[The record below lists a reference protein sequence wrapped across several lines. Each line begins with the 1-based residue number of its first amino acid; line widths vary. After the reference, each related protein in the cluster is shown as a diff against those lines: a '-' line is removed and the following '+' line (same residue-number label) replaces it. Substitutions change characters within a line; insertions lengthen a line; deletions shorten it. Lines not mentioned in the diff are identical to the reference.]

1 MMGRDRGYDDR
12 DTYTSTVHGAM
23 GAAAAHALDDAEPWD
38 KPTKAELEVERR
50 QERAAARR
58 RWRR

>member
-1 MMGRDRGYDDR
+1 MTGRDRGYDDR
-12 DTYTSTVHGAM
+12 DAYTSTVDGAM

-38 KPTKAELEVERR
+38 KPTKAELEAERR
-50 QERAAARR
+50 QEQAAARR